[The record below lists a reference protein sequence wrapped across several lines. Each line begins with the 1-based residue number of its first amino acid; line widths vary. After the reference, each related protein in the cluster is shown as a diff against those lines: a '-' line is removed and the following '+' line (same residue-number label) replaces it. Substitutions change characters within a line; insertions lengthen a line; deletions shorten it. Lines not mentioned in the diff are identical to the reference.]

1 MFNSQVNLVSSWD
14 LYGARNGFFAY
25 EFLHHMIG
33 HYNSQKT
40 CSIIHKISS
49 LACFSI
55 RVAPTKSTCCAV
67 TKDLIKLKEEIIREK
82 IKVQLLCNYDIHDAI
97 ITYGLDLGLG
107 IVNYNGIGK
116 ILLKKNCCKNCVQKH
131 SHVNYQISETDFQIL
146 LWGKGGQKFRGLP
159 KIQGV
164 PKIQTTVI

>member
-1 MFNSQVNLVSSWD
+1 MD
-14 LYGARNGFFAY
+14 FAY

-82 IKVQLLCNYDIHDAI
+82 IKVQLLCNYDIPDAI
-97 ITYGLDLGLG
+97 ITYGLDLGLDLG

-116 ILLKKNCCKNCVQKH
+116 ILLQKYCCKNSFSRIFVQKH
-131 SHVNYQISETDFQIL
+131 SHVNYQISETDFQIF

-164 PKIQTTVI
+164 PKIKLLSFNLMYLNF